1 MLTNPDAMHHFVL
14 PGFVNGKF
22 SRAFFRELEFVVL
35 DEAHA
40 HTGVEGSHVANVLRR
55 LLPRLPRVRQR
66 ESRASICTSATIAN
80 PAAHV
85 RALTTVEPVAV
96 TESGAPRRAARHGAV
111 APPELR
117 GRANGSRDRLIRADS
132 LVSPSTPRAPKRRD
146 RTRRSPMVEAA
157 DVVADLVRRR
167 ASCLCFV
174 TARALTER
182 LCRDVRERLVRSG
195 DQALALRVDS
205 YRGGYGAEER
215 RLIETKLR
223 KGELLA
229 LITTSALEMGID
241 VGALD
246 ATVHVGVPA
255 TASSMWQQAGRA
267 GRRGASSVA
276 IVISRETPLDA
287 YYLERP
293 KELWHRAPEPAVVDP
308 ANVAILE
315 QHLPCAAHEVP
326 IDVRRDTPVFDDAAL
341 GRRLR
346 ETAAAT
352 TPTATT
358 ATTIAPYQTPY
369 LLALKR
375 ALAPTR
381 SPADLPAGERNGGWH
396 DGTPLLVMNALE
408 KRVMC
413 RAGYRPHAD
422 VSLRGFRAT
431 ATTGS
436 FWTSAKGDC
445 VRLGATEVERV
456 EPRDAMKRVYPGCLF
471 SCRRGAFRVVGPLDF
486 ENRVARCVRAS
497 PAEARRRW
505 TSPTVRVEVA
515 PITAPD
521 PKRGVPPRL
530 SRARTARPASLPGA
544 CS

>member
-1 MLTNPDAMHHFVL
+1 
-14 PGFVNGKF
+14 
-22 SRAFFRELEFVVL
+22 
-35 DEAHA
+35 
-40 HTGVEGSHVANVLRR
+40 
-55 LLPRLPRVRQR
+55 
-66 ESRASICTSATIAN
+66 
-80 PAAHV
+80 
-85 RALTTVEPVAV
+85 
-96 TESGAPRRAARHGAV
+96 
-111 APPELR
+111 
-117 GRANGSRDRLIRADS
+117 
-132 LVSPSTPRAPKRRD
+132 
-146 RTRRSPMVEAA
+146 MVEAA

-352 TPTATT
+352 
-358 ATTIAPYQTPY
+358 
-369 LLALKR
+369 R
-375 ALAPTR
+375 R
-381 SPADLPAGERNGGWH
+381 R
-396 DGTPLLVMNALE
+396 
-408 KRVMC
+408 
-413 RAGYRPHAD
+413 
-422 VSLRGFRAT
+422 RAT
-431 ATTGS
+431 ATA
-436 FWTSAKGDC
+436 TS
-445 VRLGATEVERV
+445 
-456 EPRDAMKRVYPGCLF
+456 
-471 SCRRGAFRVVGPLDF
+471 RRT
-486 ENRVARCVRAS
+486 
-497 PAEARRRW
+497 RRR
-505 TSPTVRVEVA
+505 TC
-515 PITAPD
+515 
-521 PKRGVPPRL
+521 
-530 SRARTARPASLPGA
+530 SR
-544 CS
+544 